1 VQEALARAWSRRHAV
16 RTPDA
21 RVAWALQITRNES
34 RRVLERRIRRSGREL
49 VGTELLDVR
58 DEDDGLAGTA
68 VRVTVRQA
76 LGHLEDAER
85 DVIRLRYGEDLTQ
98 AEVARRLNLPEGTVK
113 VRLHRARRRLRAML
127 EETI

>member
-16 RTPDA
+16 RTPEA

-49 VGTELLDVR
+49 VGTELLEVR
-58 DEDDGLAGTA
+58 EEDDRLAGTA

-98 AEVARRLNLPEGTVK
+98 AEVPRRLNLPEGTVK

>member
-16 RTPDA
+16 RTPEA

-49 VGTELLDVR
+49 VGTELLEVR
-58 DEDDGLAGTA
+58 EEDDRLAGTA